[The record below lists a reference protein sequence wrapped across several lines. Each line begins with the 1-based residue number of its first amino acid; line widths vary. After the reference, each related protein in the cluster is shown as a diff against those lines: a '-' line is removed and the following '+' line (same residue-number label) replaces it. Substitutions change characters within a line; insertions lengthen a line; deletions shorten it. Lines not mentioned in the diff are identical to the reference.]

1 MIFKTTSLQQ
11 AATLMSQNEFPSIFK
26 ELQPVYKTDK
36 FEFVFELT
44 TTEEVFQVWINEYIN
59 KRVCV
64 EPKTYHQAVNV
75 LRDNLN
81 NYRFRKGIRNDN

>member
-1 MIFKTTSLQQ
+1 MIFKTASLQQ
-11 AATLMSQNEFPSIFK
+11 AATLMSQNEFESKFK
-26 ELQPVYKTDK
+26 ELQPVYNSDK
-36 FEFVFELT
+36 FEFVFELAA
-44 TTEEVFQVWINEYIN
+44 TEEEFQTWVNEYIN

-81 NYRFRKGIRNDN
+81 NYRFRKT